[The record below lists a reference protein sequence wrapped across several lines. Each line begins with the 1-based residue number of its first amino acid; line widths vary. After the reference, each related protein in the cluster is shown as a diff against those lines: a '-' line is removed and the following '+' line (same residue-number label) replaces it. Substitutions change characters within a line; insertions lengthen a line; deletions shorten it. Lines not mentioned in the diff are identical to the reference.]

1 MAKSAGK
8 GAAERLRA
16 GYNFFSG
23 ALPLPFA
30 GVGGFCIFLPLAVV
44 LSHVIF
50 CIFIWVVGGAN
61 NVLSPLLLA
70 GAFNFV
76 KLLFYTL
83 LMLRLNSF
91 AL

>member
-30 GVGGFCIFLPLAVV
+30 GVGGFMSIGSEMEKCLNV
-44 LSHVIF
+44 ST
-50 CIFIWVVGGAN
+50 GAH
-61 NVLSPLLLA
+61 SK
-70 GAFNFV
+70 GRFG
-76 KLLFYTL
+76 
-83 LMLRLNSF
+83 
-91 AL
+91 